1 MLKTGGLLFIVVL
14 VGAIVFSTFQLV
26 SRVVVIEIPFIDSQS
41 SQPEAR
47 GARMKSSAVVID
59 FVDPANADR
68 WRSVDD
74 TVMGGVSQGGFT
86 VSAEGTGVFSGELSL
101 ENNGGF
107 SSVRR
112 DVSDLD
118 FSGVDAIALRV
129 KGDGRR
135 YQLRLKMNP
144 SDRTV
149 AYRADFDTQSG
160 EWLRVSLPLRSFE
173 PVFRGR
179 IVENAPPLV
188 AARIQEI
195 GLLLAGKQ
203 SGEFRLEIDWIEGE

>member
-1 MLKTGGLLFIVVL
+1 
-14 VGAIVFSTFQLV
+14 
-26 SRVVVIEIPFIDSQS
+26 
-41 SQPEAR
+41 
-47 GARMKSSAVVID
+47 MKSNAVVID
-59 FVDPANADR
+59 FADSTNTNR

-74 TVMGGVSQGGFT
+74 TVMGGISQGSFA
-86 VSAEGTGVFSGELSL
+86 VSAAGTGVFSGELSL

-135 YQLRLKMNP
+135 YQLRFNMGRSVNP
-144 SDRTV
+144 DSRPV
-149 AYRADFDTQSG
+149 FYRAEFDTQPNQ
-160 EWLRVSLPLRSFE
+160 WQTVSLPLRSFE

-179 IVENAPPLV
+179 IVEDAPALS
-188 AARIQEI
+188 AERIQEI

-203 SGEFRLEIDWIEGE
+203 SGEFRLEIDWIEGG